1 MIGTASATRSNP
13 FTNGPPSAIRQ
24 NRRPWLRR
32 RMADEGY
39 DPRVVANFV
48 LTTRNMIRMRTTQI
62 ELQKL
67 LYFCHESYL
76 IQKRCRLVSGY
87 FEAWTHGPV
96 HPDVYQ
102 TFKHFKGLP
111 ITDMAFHREVFSGRL
126 RELPSLSDP
135 RACRHVAETVTRLS
149 TLTARQLVDLS
160 HIEGGPWHSVVESAK
175 KGVALGLRITDDA
188 IVKHRTHSMLMRGG
202 HQGAQSGGVPDSGAL
217 TDEEV
222 PITSGRPR

>member
-1 MIGTASATRSNP
+1 MSS
-13 FTNGPPSAIRQ
+13 
-24 NRRPWLRR
+24 
-32 RMADEGY
+32 EGH

-48 LTTRNMIRMRTTQI
+48 LTTRNLIRMRTTQI

-76 IQKRCRLVSGY
+76 IQNRKGLVSGY

-102 TFKHFKGLP
+102 AFKHFKGLP
-111 ITDMAFHREVFSGRL
+111 ITDPAFHREVFTGRV
-126 RELPSLSDP
+126 RELANLSDP

-149 TLTARQLVDLS
+149 GLSARQLVDLS
-160 HIEGGPWHSVVESAK
+160 HIEGGPWHSIVESAK
-175 KGVALGLRITDDA
+175 KGVALGLRITDDV
-188 IVKHRTHSMLMRGG
+188 ILKHRTHSMLMRGE
-202 HQGAQSGGVPDSGAL
+202 HQSARSGGVPDNGAL

-222 PITSGRPR
+222 PITAGRPG